1 MSPGREVRPPEDHPS
16 FAVLAAGLEDCRDSA
31 WRVVVQRYTPRLIA
45 LARRRMSSRL
55 RQKLS
60 AEDVVQSMYR
70 SFIGRHQVKP
80 YYLKNWDS
88 LWGLLVV
95 MTVRKVSRK
104 YEHFRTKR
112 RDMNREAPLM
122 PPGGSS
128 SERTKAWTEPVDRTP
143 TPAEVEALMD
153 TLRGTLS
160 GLDERERRIVELGL
174 LGMTDREISEEV
186 ERTQYRVRQ
195 VQRHY
200 TEILQESA
208 ELNADGA
215 ASALP

>member
-1 MSPGREVRPPEDHPS
+1 MSPESELGPSEDYPS
-16 FAVLAAGLEDCRDSA
+16 FAGLASALQDCSNSA
-31 WRVVVQRYTPRLIA
+31 WRAVVERYTPRLIA
-45 LARRRMSSRL
+45 LARSKMSTRL

-80 YYLKNWDS
+80 YDLKSWDS

-104 YEHFRTKR
+104 YEHFRTQG
-112 RDMNREAPLM
+112 RDMNREVPLM
-122 PPGGSS
+122 PTGVSS
-128 SERTKAWTEPVDRTP
+128 SGRTTAWAEPVDRTP
-143 TPAEVEALMD
+143 TPAEVQALMD
-153 TLRGTLS
+153 MLQGTKA

-174 LGMTDREISEEV
+174 LGMTDPEISEEV

-195 VQRHY
+195 VQKRY

-208 ELNADGA
+208 ELDADGA
-215 ASALP
+215 ASVPP